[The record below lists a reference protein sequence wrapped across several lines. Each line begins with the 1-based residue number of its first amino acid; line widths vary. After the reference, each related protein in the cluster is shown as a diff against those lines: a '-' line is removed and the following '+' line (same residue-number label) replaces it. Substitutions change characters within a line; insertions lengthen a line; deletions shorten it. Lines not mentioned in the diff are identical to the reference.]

1 MEDFYNLSLW
11 IILIIFISYFFPSII
26 AIFKGKSNT
35 TAIIILNIFLGW
47 TFVGWIVALVW
58 AFTVD
63 TKSQTVVINN
73 NSEQPIK
80 SNNSKNIKTDVSANN
95 LEISP
100 NIIKA
105 KIISHQ
111 EKIENLEKLKKLLD
125 ANILTQQEFEEQK
138 AQILA

>member
-1 MEDFYNLSLW
+1 MEEFYNLSLW
-11 IILIIFISYFFPSII
+11 IISIILISYFFPSII
-26 AIFKGKSNT
+26 ALLKGKSNT

-63 TKSQTVVINN
+63 IKSQTVVINN
-73 NSEQPIK
+73 NSEKQIK
-80 SNNSKNIKTDVSANN
+80 SKNSKILETGEGANNS
-95 LEISP
+95 EISP
-100 NIIKA
+100 KKIKT